1 MKYIYVLEDNRGTEI
16 FFEHFD
22 NKNDANDRAKDIYFK
37 NYTDTERKEFRVL
50 VTKLTEENFKKWENE
65 ELDGWYLDF
74 AEDYIGLFD
83 SEEDFYNL
91 FKKEEISKEN
101 LQKAVYD
108 DSNKCYYLKFKINDE
123 KVLAEIEEE
132 MVDDINLILKDGESI
147 KRLIKN
153 LNEKDISLLNAD
165 YDLEIEQMENLIE

>member
-1 MKYIYVLEDNRGTEI
+1 MKYIYVLEDNRGTES

-37 NYTDTERKEFRVL
+37 DYSDTERKEFRVL

-65 ELDGWYLDF
+65 ELEGWYLDF
-74 AEDYIGLFD
+74 AEDYDGLFD

-91 FKKEEISKEN
+91 FKKEELNKEN
-101 LQKAVYD
+101 LKKAVYD

-132 MVDDINLILKDGESI
+132 MIDDIDVIIKDEETL

-153 LNEKDISLLNAD
+153 LDKKDISLLSVSD
-165 YDLEIEQMENLIE
+165 DLKLDQMENLIK

>member
-1 MKYIYVLEDNRGTEI
+1 MKYIYVLEDNRGAES

-22 NKNDANDRAKDIYFK
+22 NKNYANDRAKDIYFK

-153 LNEKDISLLNAD
+153 LNKKDISLLSVSD
-165 YDLEIEQMENLIE
+165 DLKLDQMENLIK

>member
-1 MKYIYVLEDNRGTEI
+1 MKYIYVLEDNRGTES

-101 LQKAVYD
+101 LQKAIYD

-153 LNEKDISLLNAD
+153 LNKKDIRLLNAD

>member
-1 MKYIYVLEDNRGTEI
+1 MKYIYVLEDNRGTES

-37 NYTDTERKEFRVL
+37 DYSDTERKEFRVL

-65 ELDGWYLDF
+65 ELEGWYLDF
-74 AEDYIGLFD
+74 AEDYDGLFD
-83 SEEDFYNL
+83 SEESFYNL
-91 FKKEEISKEN
+91 FEKEELSKEN
-101 LQKAVYD
+101 LKKAVYD

-123 KVLAEIEEE
+123 KVLVEIEEE
-132 MVDDINLILKDGESI
+132 MIDDVDAILKDDESI

-153 LNEKDISLLNAD
+153 LDKKYISLLNASD
-165 YDLEIEQMENLIE
+165 DLKLDQMENLIK

>member
-1 MKYIYVLEDNRGTEI
+1 MKYVYVLEDNRGTES

-22 NKNDANDRAKDIYFK
+22 NKKDANDRAKDIYFK

-74 AEDYIGLFD
+74 AEDYDGLFD
-83 SEEDFYNL
+83 SEESFYNL
-91 FKKEEISKEN
+91 FKKEDLNKEN
-101 LQKAVYD
+101 LKKVAYD
-108 DSNKCYYLKFKINDE
+108 DSNKCYYIKFKVNDE
-123 KVLAEIEEE
+123 SVLAEIEEE
-132 MVDDINLILKDGESI
+132 NIDDVDTILKDDESI

-153 LNEKDISLLNAD
+153 LDKKNINLLNVD
-165 YDLEIEQMENLIE
+165 YDLELDQMENLIK